1 MVSLFCVT
9 EVWYVDTLILTLEQP
24 IYRVELND
32 KNILSN
38 INGNAFFLFRS
49 SRGGFYFFVGK
60 KVNKKPCPLSLL
72 R

>member
-1 MVSLFCVT
+1 VLC
-9 EVWYVDTLILTLEQP
+9 LTIIVVAAHERILEQP
-24 IYRVELND
+24 TYWMELID

-38 INGNAFFLFRS
+38 IKENDYQFFTFRS

-60 KVNKKPCPLSLL
+60 KVNKKPCPLRLF